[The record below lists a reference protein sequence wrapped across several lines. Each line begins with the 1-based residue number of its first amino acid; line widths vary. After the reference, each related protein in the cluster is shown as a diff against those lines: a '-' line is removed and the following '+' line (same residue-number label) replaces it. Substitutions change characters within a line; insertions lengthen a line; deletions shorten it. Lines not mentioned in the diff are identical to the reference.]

1 MIKDRGELYMIDVYS
16 WATPNGRKIH
26 IMLEEC
32 GLPYKAHPINIGKGE
47 QFGANFLEISPNNRI
62 PAITD
67 SDGPNGEPIS
77 LFESGAILL
86 HYAEQAG
93 KFIPSDSKGRVEVLQ
108 WLFFQMAHVGPM
120 LGQNHHFRIYSPEKI
135 PYAIDRYTKEAARI
149 YGVIDKRLSE
159 FEFVT
164 GDYSIVDMAIYP
176 WIRGHKLQGQDLDIF
191 PNLKRWFFELDDRPA
206 VKRGCEVLK
215 DLRKNPGDFTE
226 DQRSIMFGDKQFGH
240 NTDE

>member
-1 MIKDRGELYMIDVYS
+1 MIDLYY
-16 WATPNGRKIH
+16 WPTPNGWKVTIL
-26 IMLEEC
+26 LEEL
-32 GLPYKAHPINIGKGE
+32 GLEYRVIPVDILSGD
-47 QFGANFLEISPNNRI
+47 QFKPEFLKIAPNNKM
-62 PAITD
+62 PAVID
-67 SDGPNGEPIS
+67 SNGPGGQSIS
-77 LFESGAILL
+77 IFESGAILL